1 MRSKPPVYVTART
14 PMRDFSPKRCS
25 HWAGCSEPPLA
36 GRVYC
41 AKHAARTDEISRRC
55 RDAGARNDFRRIAKQ
70 EGSDA

>member
-14 PMRDFSPKRCS
+14 PMRDFSPKVCS
-25 HWAGCSEPPLA
+25 HWSGCAEPPLG
-36 GRVYC
+36 GRPYC
-41 AKHAARTDEISRRC
+41 ALHAARADELSQRY